1 MDDHPETAAEI
12 ETKVYAAL
20 GLSRD
25 LVKEIEH
32 DDASVAV
39 PDGDSVVAAA

>member
-1 MDDHPETAAEI
+1 MAAEI
-12 ETKVYAAL
+12 EEKVYAAL

-32 DDASVAV
+32 EDPPLAAVA
-39 PDGDSVVAAA
+39 PAA

>member
-1 MDDHPETAAEI
+1 LASVI
-12 ETKVYAAL
+12 ESKVYAAL

-32 DDASVAV
+32 EEPPLAAVAE
-39 PDGDSVVAAA
+39 PAHAA